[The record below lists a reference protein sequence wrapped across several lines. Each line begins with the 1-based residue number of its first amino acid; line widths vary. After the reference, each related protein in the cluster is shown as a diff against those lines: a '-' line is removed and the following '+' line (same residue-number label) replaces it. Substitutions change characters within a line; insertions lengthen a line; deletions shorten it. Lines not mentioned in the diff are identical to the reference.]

1 MQDSNFSYL
10 SEEYPILF
18 NTAQSAEYNLYQDPI
33 TTLFKIRQFGE
44 KLTEILF
51 EEHHLEFPRE
61 NTFHSRLKTLQYE
74 GILPYQVKDLLFI
87 IKNKGNAAVHESN
100 GTVDEAKSCLFSTFK
115 IAKWFY
121 QTYSSKTTD
130 ITQLKFSLPENLDAR
145 HALSILE
152 EEHKKLEK
160 EFEKL
165 LKKRS
170 LTEQTP
176 EAKQAILKKSK
187 AAASKMDMTEAET
200 RMLIDEQL
208 RQAGWEVD
216 TDTLNYKTHKTTPKK
231 GQNIAIAEWR
241 CGTLWADY
249 ALFIDQ
255 RLVAIIEAKK
265 HIKNVSGDLN
275 QAKNCSRAVLESND
289 IQLVPHGN
297 SNNYK
302 VPFMFAT
309 NGKPYLEQIKTA
321 SGIWFWDGRK
331 QSNIDRPIREW
342 FTPRDLQEKLEF
354 DESSGEENLKKT
366 DFDLLQDPSGLALRD
381 YQIDAIKAVENKIL
395 SNPDDR
401 RSLLAMATGTGKT
414 RTIMGMCYRLIKA
427 KRFKRILFLVDRRM
441 LGSQAADAFKEVKIE
456 GLQTFA
462 QIYDIA
468 ELEQKAADLDTK
480 IQFATVQSMVSRIV
494 SEDAPSTGAFDCIV
508 VDEAHRGY
516 TLDKEM
522 EEEELILRDQQD
534 FQSKYRMVLD
544 HFDAYRI
551 GLTATP
557 AVHTADIFGT
567 PVFNYSY
574 RQAVVDGYLIDFD
587 PPYVFQTKLTKK
599 GIVWKKGDE
608 VKVYDPEDNDIKST
622 GITEDEIKVDVTG
635 FNRKVITKS
644 FNQAVLRELIETY
657 GLDPDDKKKT
667 LIFAVNKNHA
677 DEIVTILK
685 NEFNELGQQ
694 VDNDAIK
701 VLVGDTH
708 GREEMLRRYQNE
720 LYPSIVV
727 TVDLLSTGIDVP
739 PICNIVFLRRV
750 NSRILYDQML
760 GRATRKCDEI
770 GKESFKIYDCVG
782 VTELMSK
789 ENVMKPVSPSV
800 KKSFANLTEEIALIE
815 DDYLREVKL
824 DRIIAKLQAKV
835 RTLNEE
841 QMENFG
847 VLAKVPTA
855 QDLARKLKS
864 IDPQNIV
871 SVLNEYEHLW
881 DYLDKEKGKKL
892 AFYTLYSEHKDKVLD
907 VQRAYHKNLKPKDYI
922 ESFQDYI
929 KNKINEVEALKML
942 CTKPASLTRKDLK
955 ELRLLLD
962 QDGYTKSQLNT
973 AYTQMSNKEIL
984 ADIIGLIRTA
994 ALGTTLLSHEERI
1007 KGAIEKLKAQH
1018 PEFNAIQNK
1027 WISRI
1032 ESQLLQENIVTLEDL
1047 DKPPFK
1053 NDGGLRMI
1061 NKAFKNQTDKVVDE
1075 LNEYLYREAN

>member
-10 SEEYPILF
+10 AEEYPILF
-18 NTAQSAEYNLYQDPI
+18 NTGQAAEYNLYTDPI
-33 TTLFKIRQFGE
+33 TSLFKLRQFGE

-61 NTFHSRLKTLQYE
+61 NSFHTRLKTLQYE
-74 GILPYQVKDLLFI
+74 SVLPFQVKDLLFI
-87 IKNKGNAAVHESN
+87 VKNKGNTAVHEN
-100 GTVDEAKSCLFSTFK
+100 RGTIDEAKSCLFSAFK

-121 QTYSSKTTD
+121 QTYGSNPQVIDELTYRT
-130 ITQLKFSLPENLDAR
+130 PENLDAR

-152 EEHKKLEK
+152 EEHKKLEAN
-160 EFEKL
+160 FEKL
-165 LKKRS
+165 LAERS
-170 LTEQTP
+170 LEEQAP
-176 EAKQAILKKSK
+176 EEKAAILKKSK
-187 AAASKMDMTEAET
+187 AAASKLDMNEAET
-200 RMLIDEQL
+200 RMSIDEQL
-208 RQAGWEVD
+208 RQAGWEAD
-216 TDTLNYKTHKTTPKK
+216 TNTINYKTYKTTPQK
-231 GQNIAIAEWR
+231 GQNVAIAEWR
-241 CGTLWADY
+241 CGNLWADY

-255 RLVAIIEAKK
+255 KLVAIVEAKK

-275 QAKNCSRAVLESND
+275 QAKNYSKVATADND
-289 IQLVPHGN
+289 VKLIVHEN
-297 SNNYK
+297 CANYK

-342 FTPRDLQEKLEF
+342 FTPRDLLEKLEF
-354 DESSGEENLKKT
+354 DEISGEENLKKT
-366 DFDLLQDPSGLALRD
+366 DFDLLTDPTGLALRD
-381 YQIDAIKAVENKIL
+381 YQIDAIKAVEDKIL
-395 SNPDDR
+395 NNTDER
-401 RSLLAMATGTGKT
+401 RALLAMATGTGKT

-441 LGSQAADAFKEVKIE
+441 LGTQAADAFKEVKIE

-462 QIYDIA
+462 QIYDVA

-480 IQFATVQSMVSRIV
+480 IQFATVQSMVSRIL
-494 SEDAPSTGAFDCIV
+494 SEDSPSTGAFDCIV

-516 TLDKEM
+516 TLDREM
-522 EEEELILRDQQD
+522 EEEELVLRDQQD

-557 AVHTADIFGT
+557 AIHTEEIFGK

-587 PPYVFQTKLTKK
+587 PPYVFQTELSEN

-608 VKVYDPEDNDIKST
+608 VKIYDPEDNDIKSAGT
-622 GITEDEIKVDVTG
+622 TEDEIKVDVSG

-644 FNQAVLRELIETY
+644 FNKAVLRELIENY

-667 LIFAVNKNHA
+667 LIFAVNKDHA

-685 NEFNELGQQ
+685 NEFNDLGQQ

-708 GREEMLRRYQNE
+708 GREELLRRYQNE

-760 GRATRKCDEI
+760 GRATRRCDEI

-782 VTELMSK
+782 VTEIMSK
-789 ENVMKPVSPSV
+789 EDVMKPVSPFAT
-800 KKSFANLTEEIALIE
+800 KSFANLTEEIALIE

-824 DRIIAKLQAKV
+824 DRIIAKIQAKV

-841 QMENFG
+841 QLENFG
-847 VLAKVPTA
+847 VLAKVATA
-855 QDLARKLKS
+855 KDLARKLKS
-864 IDPQNIV
+864 TDPQNIV
-871 SVLNEYEHLW
+871 SVLNEYGQLW
-881 DYLDKEKGKKL
+881 DYLDREKGRKL
-892 AFYTLYSEHKDKVLD
+892 AFYKLYSEHKDKVME

-929 KNKINEVEALKML
+929 KNKMNEVEALKLL

-973 AYTQMSNKEIL
+973 AYAQMSNKEIV

-1007 KGAIEKLKAQH
+1007 QGAVEKLKARH

-1032 ESQLLQENIVTLEDL
+1032 ESQLLQENIISMDDL

-1061 NKAFKNQTDKVVDE
+1061 NKAFKNQTEKVVEE